1 MKAFIRLMKAL
12 FDPNRVNALQ
22 HRSLCVCE
30 IKKALGI
37 VQSTAS
43 KHLRI
48 LEDADLVKNIKDG
61 LWSYYSLSS
70 GCESPFAVRMI
81 GNLLQL
87 SRPMGIRWF
96 GADQEAV
103 R

>member
-1 MKAFIRLMKAL
+1 MKAL
-12 FDPNRVNALQ
+12 FDPNRVIVLR

-30 IKKALGI
+30 IKGVLGI
-37 VQSTAS
+37 AQSTAG

-48 LEDADLVKNIKDG
+48 LEDADLVKSIKDG
-61 LWSYYSLSS
+61 LWSYYSLYS
-70 GCESPFAVRMI
+70 GCESPFAARMI

-87 SRPMGIRWF
+87 SRPRGVRWF